1 MKIYAHRGA
10 SKDYPEMSREAYLE
24 AVVQGADG
32 FECDLRM
39 TKDRRLIC
47 WHDSNTLRMT
57 GINQKIASSTF
68 ADLAFAEPI
77 LFSELLDIAITNK
90 KSLALETKHPVP
102 TGGAVERELLR
113 QLDLAKPNIDIA
125 IMSFSKMAISRVKNR
140 YKSVFLTTN
149 FFAAKSSKTP
159 VVGPG
164 LALLKAHP
172 EIVEIAHAK
181 GQEVYV
187 WTVNDPRDVNFCAE
201 VGVDVIMS
209 DIPAQVRKALGY
221 S

>member
-39 TKDRRLIC
+39 TKDRQLIC
-47 WHDSNTLRMT
+47 WHDSTTTRMT
-57 GINQKIASSTF
+57 GINKKIASSTF

-77 LFSELLDIAITNK
+77 LFSELLEIAITNK
-90 KSLALETKHPVP
+90 KALAVETKHPVS
-102 TGGAVERELLR
+102 TSGAVERELLR
-113 QLDLAKPNIDIA
+113 QLDFAKPDIDIA
-125 IMSFSKMAISRVKNR
+125 IMSFSKFAINRVKKFH
-140 YKSVFLTTN
+140 KSVFLTTS
-149 FFAAKSSKTP
+149 FLTAKLSKTP

-164 LALLKAHP
+164 LTLLKAHP
-172 EIVEIAHAK
+172 EIVEIAHAR
-181 GQEVYV
+181 GQEVYI

-201 VGVDVIMS
+201 LGVDVIMS
-209 DIPAQVRKALGY
+209 DIPAQARKALGY